1 VVLVGGGFIVE
12 LMAIV
17 EECRA
22 LQRILAA
29 QVARYPRMEI
39 QDLYKLVH
47 QAALGCE
54 HAVQNEQQARD
65 WLEREV
71 STLADGP
78 LESVID
84 PISPNAHIVRV
95 NLRPYLAQGYD
106 LGVLLEA
113 FIKTANRYHGSL
125 RELQRYGMYAEQLS
139 RMGVLSFT
147 PEDVRDFISARMV
160 EDFPAVHH
168 SAVYTEAYHPAYRV
182 IAVAYIDGLVS

>member
-1 VVLVGGGFIVE
+1 MVLVGGGFIVE